1 MSRRII
7 TSNVCLMAMVATSS
21 HAFAPVMPHGGRP
34 ASHFNAAAIGRELL
48 YFADEVPTDSSSS
61 SSSASDDIAPVSPPS
76 PPPLATAAA
85 AAAQTV
91 PPKKKSPAAA
101 AANKN
106 NHKEGIFSPP
116 VKIAKQVFGNQ
127 EINKLRAKI
136 ISLHSDIIADFVD
149 TSKTGFGDAVLTT
162 LFKLA
167 DNNQDGVIQ
176 TDELAA
182 ALRGLGF
189 VWLEE
194 KQIQG
199 IIQRADKDG
208 NGVIDLNEWKA
219 GAPKTL
225 RTNLTKLAKKN
236 GSEMGLLV

>member
-1 MSRRII
+1 
-7 TSNVCLMAMVATSS
+7 MAMVATSS
-21 HAFAPVMPHGGRP
+21 HAFAPVISHGGRP
-34 ASHFNAAAIGRELL
+34 ASHFNAAAIGKELL

-61 SSSASDDIAPVSPPS
+61 SGPSVGIAPVSPPS
-76 PPPLATAAA
+76 PPPLAAAA
-85 AAAQTV
+85 TQTV
-91 PPKKKSPAAA
+91 PSKKKSTVAA

-106 NHKEGIFSPP
+106 NHKEGVFSPP
-116 VKIAKQVFGNQ
+116 VKIAKQVFGDQ

-136 ISLHSDIIADFVD
+136 ISLHSDIIAKFVD
-149 TSKTGFGDAVLTT
+149 TSETGFGDAVLTA
-162 LFKLA
+162 LYKLA
-167 DNNQDGVIQ
+167 DNNHDGVIQ

-189 VWLEE
+189 DWLQE

-208 NGVIDLNEWKA
+208 NGVIDLKEWKA

-236 GSEMGLLV
+236 GGEMGLLV